1 MKALRENS
9 AETRFMGLC
18 VLVLHLGLGVAI
30 GFLLH
35 YALYR
40 LSLPVQPFIYVAF

>member
-1 MKALRENS
+1 MSTQSENS
-9 AETRFMGLC
+9 GGSRLAGVC
-18 VLVLHLGLGVAI
+18 VLALHLGLGIVL